1 MIQFGQEVQEKG
13 KRKEKKDRWI
23 MLHDTQLCLFEPLGI
38 EKLNAMEGLLEE
50 DLELADRI
58 NQELDE

>member
-1 MIQFGQEVQEKG
+1 
-13 KRKEKKDRWI
+13 